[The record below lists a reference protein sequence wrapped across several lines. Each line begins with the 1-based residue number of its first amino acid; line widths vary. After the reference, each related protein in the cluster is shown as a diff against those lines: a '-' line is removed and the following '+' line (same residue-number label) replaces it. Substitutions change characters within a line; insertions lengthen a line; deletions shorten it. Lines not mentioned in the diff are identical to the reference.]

1 MNYLKISALAAIV
14 SISFAACKS
23 GGFDKTESGL
33 QYKMHTK
40 NEGAKPAVGDIVV
53 MDMIYKT
60 DKDSVLFSTYTK
72 GQPLEMPLQEPSYK
86 GSVEEG
92 FAMLSAG
99 DSATF
104 LVSADSLFLRT
115 FHMEKMPD
123 FIKAGSMLT
132 FMVKMQKFTTKA
144 EAEAKEKAMLEKY
157 KNDEVTATAKYIS
170 DNKITTKPTASGL
183 YYTETLAGKGMQAD
197 TGMTVSMHYTGKF
210 LDGKVFDSS
219 LQTGQPLEF
228 ILGRN
233 QVIPGWEE
241 GIRMMKKGGKATIL
255 VPSALGYGEH
265 GAQDPRSRGEYIIPP
280 YSALVFELE
289 LVDVKK

>member
-1 MNYLKISALAAIV
+1 MNYFKITALAAIV
-14 SISFAACKS
+14 SVNFYACKS

-40 NEGAKPAVGDIVV
+40 NEGAKPVVGDIVV

-72 GQPLEMPLQEPSYK
+72 GTPLEMPLQEPSYK

-104 LVSADSLFLRT
+104 LVSADSLFEKT

-123 FIKAGSMLT
+123 FIKKGSMLT
-132 FMVKMQKFTTKA
+132 FVVKMQKFTTKA
-144 EAEAKEKAMLEKY
+144 AAEAADQALREKN
-157 KNDEVTATAKYIS
+157 KNAEVTETAKYIA
-170 DNKITTKPTASGL
+170 DNAITVQPSATGL
-183 YYTETLAGKGMQAD
+183 YYIETLAGKGSKVD
-197 TGMTVSMHYTGKF
+197 TGMTVSIHYTGKF

-219 LQTGQPLEF
+219 LQSGKPIDL

-241 GIRMMKKGGKATIL
+241 GILLMKKGGKATFLI
-255 VPSALGYGEH
+255 PSSLGYGER
-265 GAQDPRSRGEYIIPP
+265 GAPDPRKQNEYIIPP
-280 YSALVFELE
+280 YSALVFEVE
-289 LVDVKK
+289 LIDVKK

>member
-60 DKDSVLFSTYTK
+60 DKDSVIFSTYK
-72 GQPLEMPLQEPSYK
+72 QGKPLEMPLQEPSYK

-104 LVSADSLFLRT
+104 LVSADSLFLKT

-123 FIKAGSMLT
+123 FLKAGSMLT
-132 FMVKMQKFTTKA
+132 FIVKMQKFTTKA
-144 EAEAKEKAMLEKY
+144 DAEAKEKAMLEKL
-157 KNDEVTATAKYIS
+157 KSDEVAAISQYIADNNVTA
-170 DNKITTKPTASGL
+170 KPTASGL
-183 YYTETLAGKGMQAD
+183 YYIETLAGKGMQAD
-197 TGMTVSMHYTGKF
+197 TGMTVSIHYTGKF
-210 LDGKVFDSS
+210 MDGKVFDSS
-219 LQTGQPLEF
+219 VQRGQPIEL
-228 ILGRN
+228 ILGRQ

-241 GIRMMKKGGKATIL
+241 GIRMMKKGGKATLLI
-255 VPSALGYGEH
+255 PSAIGYGER
-265 GAQDPRSRGEYIIPP
+265 GFEDPRNRGEYIIPP
-280 YSALVFELE
+280 CSALVFELE